1 MRVVVVLFVIVLM
14 LPVIVDN
21 DDVYHVFGTSM
32 DDRIV
37 NQNEF
42 GKTNMSNRQDM
53 VYNIVADSTNTNKTY
68 KIGFVEPFFTYAALQ

>member
-1 MRVVVVLFVIVLM
+1 MRVVVVLFVIVLL

-21 DDVYHVFGTSM
+21 DDVYHVFGTST

-42 GKTNMSNRQDM
+42 GKTNMSNGQDM